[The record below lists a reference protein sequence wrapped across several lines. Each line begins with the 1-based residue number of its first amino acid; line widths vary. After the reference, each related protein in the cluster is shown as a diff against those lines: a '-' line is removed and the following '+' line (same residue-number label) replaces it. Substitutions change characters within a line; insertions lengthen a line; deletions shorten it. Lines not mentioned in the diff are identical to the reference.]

1 MPVNLACLSVP
12 VNRFTKCADGRHALA
27 FLGMVAPISDDA
39 LEAEAAAL
47 FSRLI
52 KDSEWT
58 HETLADKVGVSPG
71 RVSQWATNRGAI
83 PAERALAVAQA
94 LGTQPEL
101 ISVSWRN
108 LRNEF
113 VQSQLGRLTPAIVA
127 HAVRMVR
134 KATGIVEG
142 KSINVED
149 DLELFA
155 QSLRL
160 AIAQD
165 IEASEKVKKDE
176 RRTGD
181 GAVFRAAG
189 AKSAAKAGKESK
201 PASGGARQP
210 AKRAAGSARAK

>member
-1 MPVNLACLSVP
+1 MRSNLARLSVS
-12 VNRFTKCADGRHALA
+12 VNRFAKCADGRHALA
-27 FLGMVAPISDDA
+27 SLGMVAPVSDDPQ
-39 LEAEAAAL
+39 EAEAAAL
-47 FSRLI
+47 FSRLV

-83 PAERALAVAQA
+83 PAERALAVANA
-94 LGTQPEL
+94 LGTEPEL
-101 ISVSWRN
+101 ISVSWRK

-165 IEASEKVKKDE
+165 IEASERVKEDE

-201 PASGGARQP
+201 PAGRGARQP
-210 AKRAAGSARAK
+210 AKRAAGGTRAK